1 MVIIQSIYKGEK
13 MDGLL
18 IFKEILG
25 ILGNLIRFL
34 GFLLIGFGIARFVL
48 DAYQKATWQVQIAL
62 VLGFFGVLI
71 ALTDFAS
78 AGSAGAFALG
88 AGISFFRAFMPA
100 KAEDEEKEQQKKK

>member
-1 MVIIQSIYKGEK
+1 

-18 IFKEILG
+18 IFEEILG
-25 ILGNLIRFL
+25 ILGNIVRFL
-34 GFLLIGFGIARFVL
+34 GFLLIGYGIARFVL
-48 DAYQKATWQVQIAL
+48 DSYQKATWQVQIAL

-71 ALTDFAS
+71 GLTNFAS

-100 KAEDEEKEQQKKK
+100 KDEEEKEEQKKKK